1 LSKKQF
7 KLSKTSKQVMM
18 FIMLVMIF
26 VAAFM
31 FIKAFPPPTAPTN
44 GSNSI
49 LLDEKTVKLFVTIKV
64 YSEVSESDNWY
75 IPVFDPIIKEQI
87 IEFDFTQ
94 DDRVAQYFKNNFT
107 IEKIEVDTLKFY
119 AKAEGG
125 FEDAYVKIE
134 ILGVSKTFYN
144 PTGAYYQINIGKTV
158 TTSKVTATVTVYVY
172 AKAFC
177 IPKIVAKDFSLT
189 ATVYLTK
196 GG

>member
-1 LSKKQF
+1 
-7 KLSKTSKQVMM
+7 MM

-26 VAAFM
+26 AAAFM

-44 GSNSI
+44 GSTGIISGG
-49 LLDEKTVKLFVTIKV
+49 KTVKLFVTIKL
-64 YSEVSESDNWY
+64 YTEVKENDNWY
-75 IPVFDPIIKEQI
+75 NPFDSTIKEQN

-94 DDRVAQYFKNNFT
+94 DDRVAQYLKSNYT
-107 IEKIEVDTLKFY
+107 IEKIELDELKFY

-125 FEDAYVKIE
+125 YEESYVKVD
-134 ILGVSKTFYN
+134 ILGISRTFYN
-144 PTGAYYQINIGKTV
+144 PTGAFYQINIGKTV
-158 TTSKVTATVTVYVY
+158 ATSKVTATVTVYVY

-177 IPKIVAKDFSLT
+177 TPKIVAKDFTLT